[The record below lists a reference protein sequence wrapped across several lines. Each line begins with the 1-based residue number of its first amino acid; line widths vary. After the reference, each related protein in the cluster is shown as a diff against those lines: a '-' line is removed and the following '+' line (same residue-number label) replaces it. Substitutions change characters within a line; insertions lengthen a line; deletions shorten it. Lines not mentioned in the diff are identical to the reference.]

1 MSTPRPAPVSGIG
14 ITAIALGAV
23 SLLGVLILFPGLKII
38 FSLVGVAAVIVGV
51 LAAMNARRTGG
62 QWIAPAVGAALGAV
76 ALVAMIV
83 FVLILST

>member
-1 MSTPRPAPVSGIG
+1 MLSNQRND
-14 ITAIALGAV
+14 
-23 SLLGVLILFPGLKII
+23 VL
-38 FSLVGVAAVIVGV
+38 SVIVGV

-62 QWIAPAVGAALGAV
+62 QRIAFAVGAALGAV